1 MFITYALCGHWVF
14 VLVLMSVFCNGSASE
29 FLESLT
35 ALQNILE
42 ISDLEIDIPM
52 KSGTINAVRGVSF
65 AIEKG
70 KTLCLVGESGSGKSL
85 TAMSIL
91 GLLPARGI
99 RRLSRSRFDG
109 RDIAHFSEREMQD
122 LRGKM
127 IGVIF
132 QDPMMAFNP
141 TMTIGRQLEEVYL
154 RHISNDRAKAR
165 AKSLHLFRK
174 VGMTDPEARLSQYP
188 HELSGGLRQRAM
200 IAMALMCEPSLLIA
214 DEPTTALDVTMQ
226 VQVLALLRQI
236 QDDLGISI
244 LFITHDLGVVA
255 AIADHVAVMQ
265 SGRIVEFG
273 DVRQVLKAPREDYTR
288 ALIAAVPKT
297 RRLDAGPTA
306 TPDVAHG

>member
-1 MFITYALCGHWVF
+1 V
-14 VLVLMSVFCNGSASE
+14 
-29 FLESLT
+29 
-35 ALQNILE
+35 QNILE

-52 KSGTINAVRGVSF
+52 KSGILNAVRGVSF
-65 AIEKG
+65 AIQKG

-91 GLLPARGI
+91 GLLPPRGI
-99 RRLSRSRFDG
+99 RRLSRSLFNG
-109 RDIAHFSEREMQD
+109 RDIANFSERQMQD
-122 LRGKM
+122 LRGKA

-154 RHISNDRAKAR
+154 RHISRDRAKAR
-165 AKSLHLFRK
+165 AKALHLFRK
-174 VGMTDPEARLSQYP
+174 VGMTQPEARLTQFP

-255 AIADHVAVMQ
+255 AIADHVAVMR
-265 SGRIVEFG
+265 SGRIIEFG

-297 RRLDAGPTA
+297 RALGAGQTA
-306 TPDVAHG
+306 IPEVAHG

>member
-1 MFITYALCGHWVF
+1 MVRSLR
-14 VLVLMSVFCNGSASE
+14 
-29 FLESLT
+29 FLEVLR
-35 ALQNILE
+35 AVQNILE

-52 KSGTINAVRGVSF
+52 KSGILNAVRGVSF

-91 GLLPARGI
+91 GLLPPRGI
-99 RRLSRSRFDG
+99 RRLSRSLFNG
-109 RDIAHFSEREMQD
+109 RDIANFSERQMQD
-122 LRGKM
+122 LRGKA

-154 RHISNDRAKAR
+154 RHISRDRAKAR
-165 AKSLHLFRK
+165 AKALHLFRK
-174 VGMTDPEARLSQYP
+174 VGMTQPEARLTQFP

-255 AIADHVAVMQ
+255 AIADHVAVMR
-265 SGRIVEFG
+265 SGRIIEFG

-297 RRLDAGPTA
+297 RALGAGQTA
-306 TPDVAHG
+306 IPEVAHG